1 MIPAI
6 WRTAAM
12 AFLLVW
18 SMPLLPAEIGISNNS
33 ALVFGSF
40 AAGSGGTVTVNTSG
54 TCSAGGSVIIV
65 VADCAAAGFTVT
77 GDPNFSYSIDLPAD
91 NFVTLSGPGSDMKV
105 TSFSS
110 DPTAANGLLSAG
122 GSQYV
127 SVGGTLVIG
136 NGQAP
141 GSYSGSF
148 SVIVNYN

>member
-1 MIPAI
+1 M
-6 WRTAAM
+6 
-12 AFLLVW
+12 VS
-18 SMPLLPAEIGISNNS
+18 SMPLLAVEIGISNNS

-40 AAGSGGTVTVNTSG
+40 AAGSGGTVTVSTSG

-65 VADCAAAGFTVT
+65 VPDCAAASFTVT
-77 GDPNFSYSIDLPAD
+77 GDPNFSYFIDLPAD
-91 NFVTLSGPGSDMKV
+91 NFVTLSGPGSDMKI

-110 DPTAANGLLSAG
+110 NPAEANGLLSAG
-122 GSQYV
+122 GSQNV
-127 SVGGTLVIG
+127 SVGGTLTIG